1 MKRSIVLGATALAG
15 VLSLMAARAE
25 AINASLPAPTG
36 AASTAS
42 QAQQAAARSPGPDSL
57 EEVVVTATK
66 RGNENLQTVPIAI
79 TAQSQATLEAKG
91 ALDFSDYARSVPSL
105 SFVDSGPAF
114 KTYVIRG
121 INATGTGVA
130 TVGQYVDDILIT
142 GDLRQPDLRL
152 FDVQR
157 VEVLRGPQGTLYG
170 SGSLSGTIRTIINP
184 PDATGYH
191 ADIIGRAS
199 DTEHGGGNFNGAV
212 TFNAPLVTDRVA
224 LRVTAYDDEESGF
237 VNNVRLGTKGVN
249 AEHTIG
255 GRAALLMI
263 LDPATKLTANV
274 FYQRTETDGRDIV
287 VTADG
292 NLGRYNT
299 DQFVHDPFM
308 SQFKIYNLTLN
319 HDFNWADLDFSTSYF
334 SRADDNKFDST
345 LFDLSFGPT
354 FFTDVVGLSTA
365 DALTD
370 QSDTSKYITNELR
383 LASKLGGR
391 TEFVAGVF
399 QQHIKTTFET
409 LVATTDPQGY
419 LNTPLEPVF
428 GQFQAHTTDQYAL
441 FGEVSYKFTDKLTG
455 LVGARTFYADQ
466 SDDLNSTHPFGGF
479 SPPVVTPTLYSHAH
493 KVTPKFYLSYRVTPD
508 AMVYATVSEGFRVGG
523 GNLANVTP
531 LPPQD
536 NTYQPDS
543 LWSYEVGAKTSWLD
557 RRLIVNSSLYYI
569 DWSNIQVSDFTDDT
583 NALTFIANA
592 GKARVYGAE
601 FELEARPTHNVTFGG
616 TLALV
621 EAQLTQDQPSTNAQF
636 AGHAGDLFP
645 NVPQLSGSLF
655 TQYTHSIGA
664 NLDGFGRI
672 DYSYTGRQGTQ
683 FSLENPIYNVIP
695 GYSLLNLRLGL
706 RAGAWEAAL
715 FGRNLTNAYA
725 VNILEEASNLTP
737 RAVVPNRPRTIGIEL
752 RYHY

>member
-1 MKRSIVLGATALAG
+1 MKNKNVRPSRYSTATVQTVLLALASA
-15 VLSLMAARAE
+15 VAADARAQQATTAE
-25 AINASLPAPTG
+25 
-36 AASTAS
+36 ASTA
-42 QAQQAAARSPGPDSL
+42 L
-57 EEVVVTATK
+57 EEVLVTATK

-91 ALDFSDYARSVPSL
+91 AQNFEDFARSVPSL
-105 SFVDSGPAF
+105 SFVDNGPAF

-121 INATGTGVA
+121 VNATGTGVA

-184 PDATGYH
+184 PDLTGYH
-191 ADIIGRAS
+191 ADVVARAS
-199 DTEHGGGNFNGAV
+199 DTDHGSGNYNGAI
-212 TFNAPLVTDRVA
+212 TFNAPLINDRVA
-224 LRVTAYDDEESGF
+224 LRATAYDDEESGF
-237 VNNVRLGTKGVN
+237 INNVRLGTSGVN
-249 AEHTIG
+249 AEHTFG
-255 GRAALLMI
+255 GRAALLVKI
-263 LDPATKLTANV
+263 DDATKLTGNV
-274 FYQRTETDGRDIV
+274 FYQRTRTDGRDIV
-287 VTADG
+287 VKADG
-292 NLGRYNT
+292 DLGRYNT
-299 DQFVHDPFM
+299 DQFVHDPFT
-308 SQFKIYNLTLN
+308 SEFKIYNLTLN
-319 HDFNWADLDFSTSYF
+319 HDFAWADLDFSTSYF
-334 SRADDNKFDST
+334 SRADDNRFDST

-370 QSDTSKYITNELR
+370 QADTSKYITNELR

-409 LVATTDPQGY
+409 LVATSDPQGY
-419 LNTPLEPVF
+419 VNIPIEPVF
-428 GQFQAHTTDQYAL
+428 GQFQAHTTEQYAL
-441 FGEVSYKFTDKLTG
+441 FGEVSYKITDKLTG
-455 LVGARTFYADQ
+455 LVGARAFYADE

-479 SPPVVTPTLYSHAH
+479 SPPVATPTLYSHAH
-493 KVTPKFYLSYRVTPD
+493 KVTPKFYLSYQVTPE
-508 AMVYATVSEGFRVGG
+508 AMVYGSVSQGFRIGG

-536 NTYQPDS
+536 RTYQPDS
-543 LWSYEVGAKTSWLD
+543 LWNYEVGAKTSWFDHHLV
-557 RRLIVNSSLYYI
+557 VNSSLYYI
-569 DWSNIQVSDFTDDT
+569 SWSNIQVSDFTDDT

-601 FELEARPTHNVTFGG
+601 FEAEARITRDVMVGG

-621 EAQLTQDQPSTNAQF
+621 EAQLTEDQPSTNAQF
-636 AGHAGDLFP
+636 AGHSGDLFP
-645 NVPQLSGSLF
+645 QVPQVSGSLF
-655 TQYTHSIGA
+655 AQYSRPLTPR
-664 NLDGFGRI
+664 LEGFGRV

-683 FSLENPIYNVIP
+683 FSPENPIYNVVP
-695 GYSLLNLRLGL
+695 AYNLLAVRLGV
-706 RAGAWEAAL
+706 RADSWEASL
-715 FGRNLTNAYA
+715 FGKNLLNAYA

-737 RAVVPNRPRTIGIEL
+737 RAVVPNQPLTLGIEL
-752 RYHY
+752 RYHF

>member
-1 MKRSIVLGATALAG
+1 MKNKNSRSTQRSAAINAALLALAG
-15 VLSLMAARAE
+15 AATTVAR
-25 AINASLPAPTG
+25 
-36 AASTAS
+36 
-42 QAQQAAARSPGPDSL
+42 AQQAATVASADSPVAL
-57 EEVVVTATK
+57 EEVLVTATK

-91 ALDFSDYARSVPSL
+91 AQDFEDYARSVPSL

-121 INATGTGVA
+121 VNATGTGVA

-184 PDATGYH
+184 PDLTGYH
-191 ADIIGRAS
+191 VDVVGRAS
-199 DTEHGGGNFNGAV
+199 DTEHGGGNYNGAV
-212 TFNAPLVTDRVA
+212 TFNAPIVSDRVA
-224 LRVTAYDDEESGF
+224 LRATAYDDEESGF
-237 VNNVRLGTKGVN
+237 INNVRLGTKGVN
-249 AEHTIG
+249 AEHTFG
-255 GRAALLMI
+255 GRAALLMK
-263 LDPATKLTANV
+263 LDDATKLTANV

-287 VTADG
+287 TTDG
-292 NLGRYNT
+292 NNGRFNT
-299 DQFVHDPFM
+299 DQYVHDPFK

-319 HDFNWADLDFSTSYF
+319 HDFNWADLDFSSSYF
-334 SRADDNKFDST
+334 SRADDNRFDST
-345 LFDLSFGPT
+345 PFDLSFGPT
-354 FFTDVVGLSTA
+354 FFTQVVGLSTA

-370 QSDTSKYITNELR
+370 QYDTSKYITNELR
-383 LASKLGGR
+383 LASKLSGPIQ
-391 TEFVAGVF
+391 FVAGLF

-409 LVATTDPQGY
+409 LVATTEPNGY
-419 LNTPLEPVF
+419 LKQPLEPVF
-428 GQFQAHTTDQYAL
+428 GELLQHRTDQYAL
-441 FGEVSYKFTDKLTG
+441 FSEVSYKITDKLTG
-455 LVGARTFYADQ
+455 LVGARGFYADE
-466 SDDLNSTHPFGGF
+466 SDDRNSTHPFGGF
-479 SPPVVTPTLYSHAH
+479 VPPSVAPTAYTHAH
-493 KVTPKFYLSYRVTPD
+493 KVTPKVYLSYQVTPD
-508 AMVYATVSEGFRVGG
+508 AMAYVTVSQGFRIGG
-523 GNLANVTP
+523 GNLSNIVP

-536 NTYQPDS
+536 RNYKPDS
-543 LWSYEVGAKTSWLD
+543 LWNYEVGAKTSWLD
-557 RRLIVNSSLYYI
+557 RRLILNSSLYYI
-569 DWSNIQVSDFTDDT
+569 DWSNIQVADFTDTT

-601 FELEARPTHNVTFGG
+601 FEMEARPTRSVTFGG

-621 EAQLTQDQPSTNAQF
+621 EAQLTEDQPSTNAQF
-636 AGHAGDLFP
+636 AGHSGDLFP
-645 NVPQLSGSLF
+645 NVPHVSGSAF
-655 TQYTHSIGA
+655 AQYSHPVASS
-664 NLDGFGRI
+664 LEGFARV

-683 FSLENPIYNVIP
+683 FSPQNPIYNVVP

-706 RAGAWEAAL
+706 RAQAWEAAL

-737 RAVVPNRPRTIGIEL
+737 RSVVPNRPRTVGIEL